1 MDTILTAD
9 ELFEIRD
16 EMAKLGREIDNFRIS
31 NSTKISAFLSSELG
45 NWSRLI
51 KDRVFE
57 LTGKALNQLNTDI
70 KEPAANLKK
79 AINQLEDA
87 LKTIETFNEAVDY
100 IADIINTFGVIVRA
114 TSQGLGS
121 ANIASAF
128 ESLKNLLGVA

>member
-1 MDTILTAD
+1 MDTILTKN

-31 NSTKISAFLSSELG
+31 NSTKISAFLFSELE

-57 LTGKALNQLNTDI
+57 LTGKDLNQLKTDI
-70 KEPAANLKK
+70 KQPAANLQK
-79 AINQLEDA
+79 AINQLKDA
-87 LKTIETFNEAVDY
+87 LKTIETFNEAVNY

-114 TSQGLGS
+114 ASQGLDS

-128 ESLKNLLGVA
+128 ESLENLLGVA

>member
-1 MDTILTAD
+1 MDTILTKND
-9 ELFEIRD
+9 LFEIRD
-16 EMAKLGREIDNFRIS
+16 EMAKLAREIDNFRIS
-31 NSTKISAFLSSELG
+31 NSSNISAFLYSELA

-57 LTGKALNQLNTDI
+57 LTGKALNQLNTDL

-87 LKTIETFNEAVDY
+87 LKTIETFNESVDY

-114 TSQGLGS
+114 VSQGLGS